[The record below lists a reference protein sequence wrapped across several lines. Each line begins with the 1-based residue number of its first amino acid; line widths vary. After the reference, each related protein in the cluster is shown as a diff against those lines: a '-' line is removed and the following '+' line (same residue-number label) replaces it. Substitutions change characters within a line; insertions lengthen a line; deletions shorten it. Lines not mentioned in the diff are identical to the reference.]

1 LVIRVD
7 SNTKGHCNYFNF
19 KYFFIKRRIK
29 CLKPGKYRFRIM
41 NMSKKKSL
49 YERGMKPYIKITNL
63 RTKADEEWRQAENEC
78 ENVKFGL
85 SPLNEYL

>member
-1 LVIRVD
+1 
-7 SNTKGHCNYFNF
+7 
-19 KYFFIKRRIK
+19 
-29 CLKPGKYRFRIM
+29 M

-78 ENVKFGL
+78 ENVKFGF